1 MYRIGRKIMF
11 QPAGVPLITRSWTW
25 NQTETN
31 ACPAQLIAEMKKEL
45 PSNVNML

>member
-11 QPAGVPLITRSWTW
+11 QPAGVPLITRSWTL

-31 ACPAQLIAEMKKEL
+31 VFPVHLIAEMKKEL
-45 PSNVNML
+45 PSNVTML